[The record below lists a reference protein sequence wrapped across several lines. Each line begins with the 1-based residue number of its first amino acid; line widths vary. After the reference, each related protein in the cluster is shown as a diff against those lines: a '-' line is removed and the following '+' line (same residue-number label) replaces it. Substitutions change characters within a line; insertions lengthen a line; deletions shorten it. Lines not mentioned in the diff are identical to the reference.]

1 MEGSRIPNP
10 FSDLAQFAAPRAVAR
25 GGACAAL
32 AFGVTLFLLT
42 ASVHAE
48 SNLVSPPLGQPIV
61 LFLPSVPAGSTPAAP
76 VHTATSAPAKKS
88 KPLIPPA
95 PTPAK
100 LGPPPD
106 PRPPMPL
113 EIDLQPLGPAAQTP
127 PGAAPQTAKS
137 PSG

>member
-10 FSDLAQFAAPRAVAR
+10 ISDLTQFAAPRAIAVLVVA
-25 GGACAAL
+25 
-32 AFGVTLFLLT
+32 VLLS
-42 ASVHAE
+42 ASPADAD
-48 SNLVSPPLGQPIV
+48 SNLIAPPLGQPIV
-61 LFLPSVPAGSTPAAP
+61 LFLPSPFAERTPAAP
-76 VHTATSAPAKKS
+76 VHAVAAAPAKKS

-113 EIDLQPLGPAAQTP
+113 EIDLQPLGPAVQTP
-127 PGAAPQTAKS
+127 PAGAAAPQAAKS